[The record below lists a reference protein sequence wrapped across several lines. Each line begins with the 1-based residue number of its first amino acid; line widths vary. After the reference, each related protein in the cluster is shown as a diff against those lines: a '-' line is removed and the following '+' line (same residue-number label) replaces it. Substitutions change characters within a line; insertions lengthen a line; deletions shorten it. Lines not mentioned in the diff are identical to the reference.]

1 MQLNSNGG
9 ILMNILEHNKQ
20 RNDISLD
27 VNFLRSIIGEDT
39 SYLESISKL
48 EEIHSRAWTI
58 QLKVES
64 MLKLLECKKQ

>member
-1 MQLNSNGG
+1 
-9 ILMNILEHNKQ
+9 MNILEHNKQ